1 MSKFVYALQVPISFG
16 FQEVFFDSKDLA
28 LLYAKHLGIENCDIL
43 DYPLYWDR
51 NDFSIIDK
59 DFDYGSDGIL

>member
-1 MSKFVYALQVPISFG
+1 MSKFVYALQVPVSCC

-28 LLYAKHLGIENCDIL
+28 LLYSEHLGIKNPDII

-59 DFDYGSDGIL
+59 DFYYGSDCIL